1 MVYFKT
7 YVTEI
12 LISSYPKKMIPVDKP
27 KEMECFIYGGER
39 GINPTWWGYVTHCK
53 QNNLMNN

>member
-39 GINPTWWGYVTHCK
+39 GINPT
-53 QNNLMNN
+53 